1 MNLADTQIAVKKLLI
16 GIAVLTVVYY
26 SGKFLLIQGVG
37 IYRKLFPVEVPIPEA
52 KWGKLPT
59 LKMPSVTIEGSPQY
73 ILDTVNG
80 NLPTFQDRIKVFPI
94 IEPST
99 TLLSEQGIQKLAGD
113 LGFVG
118 SYTKVSTSGRRW
130 VDGTNQRTFDANT
143 ITKNFTL
150 ETTLSKLASIS
161 SSTASITDSDA
172 TGMVS
177 TFIKSK
183 TLMNSTDIDN
193 LYTSTLSV
201 QIILGNLR
209 EIKPVPT
216 PPKIIKVDVY
226 RNLLYSPATTNRK
239 ATIYKI
245 IGPNPKDS
253 LINFYV
259 TNNSNIFKFPTIN
272 FTYWEVN
279 YKDGSEYYLS
289 NISTVWQA
297 IQQNQGIIAYART
310 KSGDFFVSQ
319 NNIAIGKVE
328 IRDIYLAYYEPKEL
342 SKYLQPIYV
351 FEGQFETKA
360 QLGKLSEQG
369 EIVIYFPAV
378 RGDFVN

>member
-59 LKMPSVTIEGSPQY
+59 LKMTSVTIDGSPQY
-73 ILDTVNG
+73 TLDTVSG
-80 NLPTFQDRIKVFPI
+80 NLPAFTDRIKVFPI

-113 LGFVG
+113 LGFTG

-130 VDGTNQRTFDANT
+130 VDGTNERTFDADT

-150 ETTLSKLASIS
+150 ETPSSKIASIS

-172 TGMVS
+172 INLVS

-193 LYTSTLSV
+193 LYTHTLLV

-209 EIKPVPT
+209 EIKPVPA

-226 RNLLYSPATTNRK
+226 RNLVYKPAAANRK
-239 ATIYKI
+239 ATTYKI
-245 IGPNPKDS
+245 LGPNPKDS

-259 TNNSNIFKFPTIN
+259 TNNNNIFKFPIIN
-272 FTYWEVN
+272 FTYWDVN
-279 YKDGSEYYLS
+279 YNDGSEYYLS
-289 NISTVWQA
+289 NITTVWQA
-297 IQQNQGIIAYART
+297 IQQNQGIIAYAKT
-310 KSGDFFVSQ
+310 KSGDFFIPQ
-319 NNIAIGKVE
+319 NNIAIGKIE

-342 SKYLQPIYV
+342 AKFLQPIYV

-369 EIVIYFPAV
+369 EIIIYFPAV